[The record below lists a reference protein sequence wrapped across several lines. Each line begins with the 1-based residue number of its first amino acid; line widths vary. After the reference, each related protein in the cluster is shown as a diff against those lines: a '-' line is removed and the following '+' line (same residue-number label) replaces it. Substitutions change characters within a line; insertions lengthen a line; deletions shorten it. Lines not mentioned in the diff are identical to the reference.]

1 MNNPIAGLSLAYFI
15 GRNEPGP
22 GTDGVLTVAGYDAT
36 APCEN
41 GMSAGYCNL
50 FNEKYDEQS
59 DAERAKYAPY
69 LHTSD
74 VADEY
79 NEGQIDPEGQGW
91 NRNLDEQFA
100 RRRAQ
105 GFRIIELDNPDAYV
119 TDDVIAALDRM
130 FASGIRMTLAKNAAL
145 CSEPATYL
153 RHPTVCGVIVE
164 RNCGTP
170 DLMDRIRIEA
180 GKPDLPVW
188 FVAFGSGWEWAH
200 RMAEE
205 AAGYIEM
212 SVTYYGLGEY
222 AGEREELL
230 APTPAGPR
238 VGCPDTV
245 IV

>member
-1 MNNPIAGLSLAYFI
+1 MNPLAGLSLSYLI
-15 GRNEPGP
+15 GRNDPGP
-22 GTDGVLTVAGYDAT
+22 GADGVLTVAGYDAT

-41 GMSAGYCNL
+41 GVSAGYCNL
-50 FNEKYDEQS
+50 FNEKYADQS

-119 TDDVIAALDRM
+119 TSDVVDAIDRM

-153 RHPTVCGVIVE
+153 RHPAVCGVIVE

-170 DLMDRIRIEA
+170 NLMHRIRVEA

-188 FVAFGSGWEWAH
+188 FVAFGSGRDWAE
-200 RMAEE
+200 RMADE
-205 AAGYIEM
+205 AAGYTEM

-222 AGEREELL
+222 AGEREEIL